1 MDSHERA
8 LVTGVE
14 RLQHVERLDAA
25 DLAEKVE
32 WAWLH
37 SRELAE
43 MGKQARREY
52 ELRYTP
58 EVNYSQLMNIYRQ
71 TVTTYA

>member
-1 MDSHERA
+1 MSKPDCLPLGNELGRPLH
-8 LVTGVE
+8 
-14 RLQHVERLDAA
+14 

-32 WAWLH
+32 WAWHH

-71 TVTTYA
+71 TVATYA